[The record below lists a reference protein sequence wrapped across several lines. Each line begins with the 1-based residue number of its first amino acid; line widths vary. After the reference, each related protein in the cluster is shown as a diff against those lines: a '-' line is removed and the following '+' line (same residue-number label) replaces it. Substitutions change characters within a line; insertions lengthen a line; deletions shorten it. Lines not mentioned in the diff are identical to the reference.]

1 MSIFLIE
8 FVMIRGRD
16 RMDSHSRSVAK
27 AVSYRVFG
35 SLSTAILFYIMSS
48 DWKLSAGAGIADSI
62 VKLGLYFL
70 HERVWNHIDFGR
82 PKPPEYEI

>member
-1 MSIFLIE
+1 
-8 FVMIRGRD
+8 
-16 RMDSHSRSVAK
+16 MDSHSRSVAK

-35 SLSTAILFYIMSS
+35 SLSTAALFYVMSG

-70 HERVWNHIDFGR
+70 HERVWNHINFGR

>member
-1 MSIFLIE
+1 
-8 FVMIRGRD
+8 
-16 RMDSHSRSVAK
+16 MDSHSRSVAK

-35 SLSTAILFYIMSS
+35 SLSTALLFFIVSG
-48 DWKLSAGAGIADSI
+48 DWRLSAGAGIADSV

-70 HERVWNHIDFGR
+70 HERVWNHINYGR

>member
-1 MSIFLIE
+1 
-8 FVMIRGRD
+8 
-16 RMDSHSRSVAK
+16 MDSHSRSVAK

-35 SLSTAILFYIMSS
+35 SVSTAVLFYVMSG
-48 DWKLSAGAGIADSI
+48 DWKLSAGAGVADSI

-70 HERVWNHIDFGR
+70 HERVWNHINFGR